1 MPSARAT
8 ASLVTANEV
17 RYVST
22 GQLASCASG
31 IMERIADFVAFRF
44 SHNGVRRKVCR
55 AGTGPAVIVMPEVP
69 GLSDE
74 VLRFAKYVV
83 DARFTVYLPHLS
95 GAELRRCDHGPA
107 TGKG

>member
-1 MPSARAT
+1 MDR
-8 ASLVTANEV
+8 L
-17 RYVST
+17 
-22 GQLASCASG
+22 
-31 IMERIADFVAFRF
+31 ADFANFPF
-44 SHNGVRRKVCR
+44 THDGVCRTVYR